1 MNKITWKCPNHGT
14 FVGDPDENPHS
25 EIEAEWTGTDEMSE
39 AARAFTALDDLS
51 ATLKC
56 SCGEALERFSLVG
69 GF

>member
-39 AARAFTALDDLS
+39 AARA
-51 ATLKC
+51 
-56 SCGEALERFSLVG
+56 
-69 GF
+69 